1 MSDFGSH
8 IRRLRK
14 ARGLTQE
21 QLAERAKLASDT
33 IRRLE
38 KEEFSPSLRTIKCV
52 VKALD
57 LRLSTVFSSYELGED
72 DPSARDLVDLLAGR
86 PAADVAFVL
95 KFVRM
100 ILAELDA
107 YRGRPS

>member
-1 MSDFGSH
+1 MSEFGKH
-8 IRRLRK
+8 IKRLRN

-21 QLAERAKLASDT
+21 QLADRANLAPDT

-38 KEEFSPSLRTIKCV
+38 HEEFSPSLRTITRV
-52 VKALD
+52 VKALG
-57 LRLSTVFSSYELGED
+57 LRLSTVFLSYELGDE
-72 DPSARDLVDLLAGR
+72 DPSAREVLDLLAGR
-86 PAADVAFVL
+86 SAAEIAFVL

-107 YRGRPS
+107 YRRAG